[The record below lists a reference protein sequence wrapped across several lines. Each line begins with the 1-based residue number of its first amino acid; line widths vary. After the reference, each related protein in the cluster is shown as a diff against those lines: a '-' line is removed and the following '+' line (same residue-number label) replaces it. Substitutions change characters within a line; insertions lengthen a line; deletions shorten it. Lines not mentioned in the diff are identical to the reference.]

1 MTQASDGEGAERPWL
16 TLTEAAS
23 RTSRHIDAIRAMT
36 RRGKLERR
44 KGNAGQWLVR
54 LPESVPES
62 LARAGLVADSGN
74 ALGTVPPGMGGDSAM
89 AEALSE
95 LREELADLR
104 VALAEAKGEADAAKR
119 IAAAEVEAMREQ
131 LDAGIAARDMVIAG
145 LKDTVTYERARTELL
160 ESAERA
166 HAADVAA
173 IRKLAA
179 DLQKMLAEAQV
190 AIEARR
196 SWWRWPW

>member
-1 MTQASDGEGAERPWL
+1 MGSQASDGEGAERPWL

-23 RTSRHIDAIRAMT
+23 RTSRHIDAIRAMA

-54 LPESVPES
+54 LPESMPQS
-62 LARAGLVADSGN
+62 SARAAQGVDSGN
-74 ALGTVPPGMGGDSAM
+74 ALGTLSAGMGGDSAM

-119 IAAAEVEAMREQ
+119 IAAA
-131 LDAGIAARDMVIAG
+131 
-145 LKDTVTYERARTELL
+145 
-160 ESAERA
+160 
-166 HAADVAA
+166 
-173 IRKLAA
+173 
-179 DLQKMLAEAQV
+179 
-190 AIEARR
+190 
-196 SWWRWPW
+196 

>member
-1 MTQASDGEGAERPWL
+1 MTQASDGEGVERPWL

-54 LPESVPES
+54 LPEAVPES
-62 LARAGLVADSGN
+62 LARPGRVGDSGN
-74 ALGTVPPGMGGDSAM
+74 ALGTVPPGIGGDSAM

-145 LKDTVTYERARTELL
+145 LKDTVIYERAREL
-160 ESAERA
+160 ARG
-166 HAADVAA
+166 
-173 IRKLAA
+173 IRTGG
-179 DLQKMLAEAQV
+179 
-190 AIEARR
+190 
-196 SWWRWPW
+196 

>member
-1 MTQASDGEGAERPWL
+1 
-16 TLTEAAS
+16 
-23 RTSRHIDAIRAMT
+23 
-36 RRGKLERR
+36 
-44 KGNAGQWLVR
+44 
-54 LPESVPES
+54 
-62 LARAGLVADSGN
+62 
-74 ALGTVPPGMGGDSAM
+74 M

-119 IAAAEVEAMREQ
+119 IAAAEVEAVREQ
-131 LDAGIAARDMVIAG
+131 LNAGIAARDMVIAG